1 MSLAPAVNFAV
12 LKNIEWRKYFHRNY
26 LYLTGIVCG
35 IAVGSDL
42 PGLRLAVLLLLF
54 LTILL
59 LFSKL
64 YREILMLVLATAA
77 GLLAVGYQK
86 YSSSTLHNS
95 RLENAVVKVSDSG
108 AVGQKLSPDEQ
119 SVKRIIVNCGGKRL
133 QLYLSNQLQH
143 TAITDGNTYRV
154 TGNVYTVNTLP
165 EYFAADQHGHWHDVS
180 LRFRRS
186 NYHDYLAINGIVGI
200 LYLEKIEPLPSSQ
213 PSRLALIRR
222 KLAQRLDRNIN
233 DPVNRAIIGAVTL
246 GLRYRLTGSEKQNYA
261 SVGLAHLF
269 SVSGLHVGVLAA
281 IILLLMRPLPKW
293 LQIPASGTLICYV
306 LLTGS
311 NAPAIRAFAMVLI
324 LVYFRAYFLRCR
336 PLEVLSAICGIF
348 LLANP
353 LYLTDGGF
361 LYSFVITAVLIKS
374 TEFGQDIVRT
384 FSGPEYL
391 IGTLP
396 RSKQLFCRWR
406 GKLSGAIFFAASA
419 SAASSALT
427 LFFQN
432 MFFAGSM
439 IVNLLILPILLPLYL
454 LSLSKLILPQWADL
468 WNVPLNFL
476 VDYLELTAKIGN
488 EFAGNS
494 EIMQLSYLTVLIFTV
509 LLLLFFIFA
518 RKKFGLAV
526 LALLLAI
533 IGFMHLRSSFAP
545 STVHAV
551 IWGGCIEKPVA
562 AIIRP
567 QAHTMYLLNCNYDS
581 VTPLLDIAAF
591 YGISQIDRL
600 DIGNPVAGC
609 VNGLPYLSNKMPI
622 HKYRKSQLPV
632 RSKLFREY
640 AQNLKIHTGAE
651 INSLSMNI
659 LTGTPDIKFET
670 APDGTL
676 TLYSSGKKYTLERT
690 RYPRAYIIEQN

>member
-1 MSLAPAVNFAV
+1 MDFSAV
-12 LKNIEWRKYFHRNY
+12 LQKTQWRKYFHRNY
-26 LYLTGIVCG
+26 LYLIGIVCG
-35 IAVGSDL
+35 IVIGRLL
-42 PGLRLAVLLLLF
+42 PGIYLAGFLLVSLTALLF
-54 LTILL
+54 
-59 LFSKL
+59 FGKL
-64 YREILMLVLATAA
+64 YRELLMLVLATAA

-86 YSSSTLHNS
+86 YNTTTFRND
-95 RLENAVVKVSDSG
+95 RLENAVVKITDSSD
-108 AVGQKLSPDEQ
+108 VGLKHSSDEQ
-119 SVKRIIVNCGGKRL
+119 RIKRVNAKSNGKNLPLYIPEQLQNIVLSDGKKYRVSGNFSTPAPPPEFFL
-133 QLYLSNQLQH
+133 VDKQGKWQNASNQ
-143 TAITDGNTYRV
+143 
-154 TGNVYTVNTLP
+154 
-165 EYFAADQHGHWHDVS
+165 
-180 LRFRRS
+180 FRRS
-186 NYHDYLAINGIVGI
+186 NYHDYLAINDIVGI

-324 LVYFRAYFLRCR
+324 LVFFRAYFLRCR

-374 TEFGQDIVRT
+374 TEFGQDIVST